1 MRLPDINQLRPGNWN
16 PLLCKQPSRGA
27 RFPQCRRCSCT
38 LRVVGVGIIPW
49 RPGCQGWV
57 LGWRVLVGKKLCG
70 KKGVHSIIQ
79 QKNHQFDTKKN
90 IISWANEVQGPG
102 NEILNGERQSL
113 TTFGELQN
121 YSIVFFSDLTN
132 DKSSVQEKNKNN
144 KLSPVTSQKWKIPHE
159 KNAEH
164 AVSNYGMRKPL
175 LRPHV
180 SLSKRSSNHG
190 HQSNH
195 KYNQFFLMDFQN
207 LAEFKNLYHSLIIHD
222 VLGITLYDR
231 LKIG

>member
-79 QKNHQFDTKKN
+79 QKIINLIPKKTSFRGQMKFKALGMKFWMGRDKVWPHLGNYRITVLCFFLIWPTINLVSKKKTK
-90 IISWANEVQGPG
+90 ITSWARSR
-102 NEILNGERQSL
+102 LKNGR
-113 TTFGELQN
+113 
-121 YSIVFFSDLTN
+121 Y
-132 DKSSVQEKNKNN
+132 
-144 KLSPVTSQKWKIPHE
+144 H
-159 KNAEH
+159 
-164 AVSNYGMRKPL
+164 MRKTL
-175 LRPHV
+175 NMR
-180 SLSKRSSNHG
+180 
-190 HQSNH
+190 
-195 KYNQFFLMDFQN
+195 FQTMECRN
-207 LAEFKNLYHSLIIHD
+207 PC
-222 VLGITLYDR
+222 
-231 LKIG
+231 